1 MAKIDD
7 LDKAAR
13 RARVIASDMTIYPD
27 IQRKIE
33 AGIKND
39 NLFEELDGILNEAR
53 THFESYV
60 SDNIARNTNILER
73 AFIDNVIANYGH
85 IESSIW

>member
-39 NLFEELDGILNEAR
+39 TLFEELDGILNEAR

-60 SDNIARNTNILER
+60 SDRIARDTNILER

-85 IESSIW
+85 IESPIW